1 MTKVKQTWHL
11 LHICCP
17 GNYRVNA
24 VFTNFALLA
33 NVLQTQN
40 LTDVQ
45 ILSKYSKHGIWFIF
59 ATHANPSFGAANIL
73 TSLHNYCRSKS
84 VSNVYFLFKFATL
97 HKYRVNAVFTIFAFH
112 ANVVQT

>member
-1 MTKVKQTWHL
+1 MAKVKQTWHL

-40 LTDVQ
+40 LTDAQ
-45 ILSKYSKHGIWFIF
+45 IVSKYSKHGIWFLF
-59 ATHANPSFGAANIL
+59 ATHANPSFGAANI
-73 TSLHNYCRSKS
+73 
-84 VSNVYFLFKFATL
+84 
-97 HKYRVNAVFTIFAFH
+97 
-112 ANVVQT
+112 